1 MKRLGVGER
10 GERNVE
16 YLPKVGGQDGQPWE
30 VERKNIRRKKEA
42 KKK

>member
-1 MKRLGVGER
+1 MERLGVGEI

-16 YLPKVGGQDGQPWE
+16 YLPKVGGRPWE

-42 KKK
+42 NGKE